1 MVFKRSRLK
10 TLGALVGAAVASGC
24 LLGLDTEPGLGLL
37 HSVVAEG
44 EALPESTRAAGG
56 NAAVTVSGQIVG
68 KLPCDELYG
77 EVDVDD
83 GELRVRITLNA
94 ERQFCAGIA
103 PTTFSYV
110 ANILNVES
118 GDRPIVVEY
127 RYVGVDGASGV
138 RLDTLVVVG

>member
-1 MVFKRSRLK
+1 MLKRSALQ
-10 TLGALVGAAVASGC
+10 TLGGLIGAAAVSGC

-44 EALPESTRAAGG
+44 EALPESTLAAGG
-56 NAAVTVSGQIVG
+56 TSAVTVSGQIVG
-68 KLPCDELYG
+68 KLPCDEVYG
-77 EVDVDD
+77 EVDVDGD
-83 GELRVRITLNA
+83 ELRVRITVNA

-110 ANILNVES
+110 ANILNVKS

-127 RYVGVDGASGV
+127 RYVGVDGANGV
-138 RLDTLVVVG
+138 RLDTLVAVG